1 MSEGQGERLRDT
13 EMREAGKALEGKAE
27 RDKGWVRQHRRQ
39 TCLLYTS
46 DAADDVSW
54 V

>member
-39 TCLLYTS
+39 TAGHAGGDTDRLPG
-46 DAADDVSW
+46 
-54 V
+54 